1 METAS
6 AGTFATLSE
15 RERAVATRYA
25 EGLTYREI
33 GRALSIAPATVRTH
47 LAAVYEKLGVHNKT
61 ALIRLTVMPT
71 VERHPVGTPP
81 VIAVLPFRVAA
92 DHPRWERLGDGLT
105 HDVITDLGRHS
116 GLWVIAAHTM
126 LGYRTRDVAVG
137 TLRREL
143 GARYVVSGSLQAG
156 DGRIRVRADLSDAA
170 TGMQLWAE
178 RYDEPEGEV
187 FAIQDEIARRI
198 VNALAG
204 WSGGVA
210 RAGLE
215 VARRKVPSS
224 LEAYDLYLLAAE
236 QKHQFTRES
245 LGEAIRLM
253 SRAVAIDPGFAAAW
267 TCLGL
272 AHACTTAYG
281 FCEDRAAANAQ
292 WRACTERALA
302 LDPDDAKARVS
313 MGDRRAIDGDLVGA
327 AEEYRRALAS
337 APHDADVLAFLAAS
351 LALVAGAPDEG
362 VALGRRALRLNPG
375 APPWYYGTIGRA
387 AYVAGDDRDSAAL
400 LRRAPAS
407 APVTLMFLAMAQA
420 RMGEAEAARDLA
432 AGLALTAPGFTV
444 EGFIRD
450 YPVTSPP
457 ALAAI
462 REGAAEA
469 GLR

>member
-6 AGTFATLSE
+6 AGALATLSE

-33 GRALSIAPATVRTH
+33 GRALSIAPATVCTH

-61 ALIRLTVMPT
+61 ALIRLTAMPA
-71 VERHPVGTPP
+71 VEPQPAGTPP

-126 LGYRTRDVAVG
+126 LGYRSRDVAVG
-137 TLRREL
+137 ALRREL

-156 DGRIRVRADLSDAA
+156 DGRVRVRADLSDAA

-236 QKHQFTRES
+236 QKHRFTKES
-245 LGEAIRLM
+245 VGEAIRLM
-253 SRAVAIDPGFAAAW
+253 SRAVAIDPGFAGAW

-272 AHACTTAYG
+272 APCLRHRLRLLRG
-281 FCEDRAAANAQ
+281 PRGRQRAVARLH
-292 WRACTERALA
+292 RAGAG
-302 LDPDDAKARVS
+302 ARPRRRQ
-313 MGDRRAIDGDLVGA
+313 GAGEHGRPARDRRRPRRCRRGISPSRRVCPARC
-327 AEEYRRALAS
+327 RRAGVPRRQLG
-337 APHDADVLAFLAAS
+337 
-351 LALVAGAPDEG
+351 AGRRRSRR
-362 VALGRRALRLNPG
+362 GRRARP
-375 APPWYYGTIGRA
+375 
-387 AYVAGDDRDSAAL
+387 
-400 LRRAPAS
+400 
-407 APVTLMFLAMAQA
+407 
-420 RMGEAEAARDLA
+420 
-432 AGLALTAPGFTV
+432 
-444 EGFIRD
+444 
-450 YPVTSPP
+450 
-457 ALAAI
+457 
-462 REGAAEA
+462 
-469 GLR
+469 